1 MAAVSGLVCSRCS
14 AQGHRAADC
23 AKPFLKA
30 CSYCNQVGHLVKA
43 CPVLAEKKAKQAKKE
58 KALSDTQSESEVS
71 TAPSSEWSGKSARTR
86 GYRKGKSTWEERNW
100 MPEHWVL
107 SENEEREARKLEKK
121 LREISVLERMQDEG
135 KSLEVLQ
142 LQKLQ
147 RKSEIEGHDVLRK
160 VRLGYRRASLPALAE

>member
-1 MAAVSGLVCSRCS
+1 
-14 AQGHRAADC
+14 
-23 AKPFLKA
+23 
-30 CSYCNQVGHLVKA
+30 
-43 CPVLAEKKAKQAKKE
+43 
-58 KALSDTQSESEVS
+58 
-71 TAPSSEWSGKSARTR
+71 
-86 GYRKGKSTWEERNW
+86 

-107 SENEEREARKLEKK
+107 SESEEREARKLEKK

-160 VRLGYRRASLPALAE
+160 VRLGYRRASLPVLAE